1 MGSNLVLPEFEPIF
15 GNQEVKINTML
26 SAEIKNKY
34 ELVVG
39 LEVHAQLLT
48 QSKMYA
54 ADSTEFGNLPNTQV
68 SVITLGHPGTLPK
81 VNRKAV
87 EYAMKMGLACNS
99 NITRTNIFARKN
111 YFYPDLPKGYQ
122 ITQDKGPICVGGEV
136 PITLPDGS
144 QKSIALTRI
153 HMEEDAGKSMHLAG
167 EVDTLV
173 DFNRAG
179 VPLIEIVSEPDIR
192 SSDEAYAYLVEIK
205 KLVRYLEICD
215 GNMEE
220 GSLRCDAN
228 ISVRLKGA
236 KEYGKKVEVKNM
248 NSFRNVAR
256 AIEHEFER
264 QIELIEAGV
273 EIISETRTF
282 DATTGTTSGMR
293 TKEDLNDYRYFPEPD
308 LSPVIISEEWLS
320 SVKESMPAL
329 PRQLYNK
336 FVREYGLPEY
346 DAGVLTDSK
355 EIALYFEELC
365 SLTNNYKAASNWMMG
380 PVKSYLNELTLHISD
395 FPIGPRRLAELI
407 DLVDQGKVSFSVA
420 SQKIYPI
427 LLEDRLK
434 TPLEIAQ
441 AQNLI
446 QESDEDSIKP
456 FVESVLAENPA
467 KVAEYKSGKKGLMG
481 MFMGQVMKKSQGKA
495 DPKVA
500 TKILTELL
508 DN

>member
-1 MGSNLVLPEFEPIF
+1 
-15 GNQEVKINTML
+15 ML

-48 QSKMYA
+48 QSKMYTS
-54 ADSTEFGNLPNTQV
+54 DSTEYGNLPNTHI

-87 EYAMKMGLACNS
+87 EFAIKMGLACNS
-99 NITRTNIFARKN
+99 NITRNNIFARKN

-122 ITQDKGPICVGGEV
+122 ITQDKGPICIGGEV
-136 PITLPDGS
+136 PITLSNGE
-144 QKSIALTRI
+144 KKAIALTRI

-167 EVDTLV
+167 EIDTLV

-192 SSDEAYAYLVEIK
+192 SSEEAYAYLVEIK
-205 KLVRYLEICD
+205 KLVKYLDICD

-228 ISVRLKGA
+228 ISVRLRGA

-248 NSFRNVAR
+248 NSFRNVSR
-256 AIEHEFER
+256 AIEHEYER
-264 QIELIEAGV
+264 QIELIEKGI
-273 EIISETRTF
+273 EIVSETRTF
-282 DATTGTTSGMR
+282 DATTGTTAGMR

-308 LSPVIISEEWLS
+308 LSPVIISEEWLE
-320 SVKESMPAL
+320 SVKASMPAL
-329 PRQLYNK
+329 PRELHLK
-336 FVREYGLPEY
+336 FVEQFGLPEY

-355 EIALYFEELC
+355 EIALYFDELC
-365 SLTNNYKAASNWMMG
+365 SLTTNYKAASNWMMG

-395 FPIGPRRLAELI
+395 FPVSSNKLADLIALI
-407 DLVDQGKVSFSVA
+407 DEGKVNFSVA
-420 SQKIYPI
+420 SQKIYPKM
-427 LLEDRLK
+427 LEDASK
-434 TPLEIAQ
+434 SPLTIAQ
-441 AQNLI
+441 ELNLI
-446 QESDEDSIKP
+446 QESDEGSIKP
-456 FVESVLAENPA
+456 LVELILAENPA

-508 DN
+508 EE

>member
-1 MGSNLVLPEFEPIF
+1 
-15 GNQEVKINTML
+15 ML
-26 SAEIKNKY
+26 SAEIKDKY

-48 QSKMYA
+48 QSKMYT
-54 ADSTEFGNLPNTQV
+54 ADSTEYGNLPNTQL

-87 EYAMKMGLACNS
+87 EFAMKMGLACNS
-99 NITRTNIFARKN
+99 QITRRNIFARKN

-122 ITQDKGPICVGGEV
+122 LTQDKGPICVGGEV
-136 PITLPDGS
+136 PIALSDGT
-144 QKSIALTRI
+144 KRSIALTRI

-179 VPLIEIVSEPDIR
+179 VPLIEIVSEPDMR
-192 SSDEAYAYLVEIK
+192 ASEEAYAYLVEIK
-205 KLVRYLEICD
+205 KLVRYLDICD

-228 ISVRLKGA
+228 ISVRIRGA
-236 KEYGKKVEVKNM
+236 AEYGKKVEVKNM

-264 QIELIEAGV
+264 QIELIEKGV

-282 DATTGTTSGMR
+282 DATTGTTSSMR

-308 LSPVIISEEWLS
+308 LSPVIISEEWLES
-320 SVKESMPAL
+320 IKASMPSL
-329 PRQLYNK
+329 PRELHQR
-336 FVREYGLPEY
+336 FVHEFGLPEY

-365 SLTNNYKAASNWMMG
+365 SLTRNYKAASNWVMG

-395 FPIGPRRLAELI
+395 FPIPPKRLADLI
-407 DLVDQGKVSFSVA
+407 ALVDEGKVSFSVA
-420 SQKIYPI
+420 SQNVYPVM
-427 LLEDRLK
+427 LESKDSS
-434 TPLEIAQ
+434 PLEIAQ
-441 AQNLI
+441 SLNLI
-446 QESDEDSIKP
+446 QQSDEGSILP
-456 FVESVLAENPA
+456 LVESVLAENPG
-467 KVAEYKSGKKGLMG
+467 KVAEYRSGKKGLMG
-481 MFMGQVMKKSQGKA
+481 MFMGQVMKKSLGKA

-500 TKILTELL
+500 TKLLTDLL
-508 DN
+508 EN

>member
-1 MGSNLVLPEFEPIF
+1 
-15 GNQEVKINTML
+15 ML
-26 SAEIKNKY
+26 STEIKSKY

-48 QSKMYA
+48 QSKIFA
-54 ADSTEFGNLPNTQV
+54 TDTTAFGNLPNTQI

-81 VNRKAV
+81 VNARVV
-87 EYAMKMGLACNS
+87 EYAMKMGIACGCE
-99 NITRTNIFARKN
+99 ITRTNIFARKN

-122 ITQDKGPICVGGEV
+122 ITQDKNPICVGGSV
-136 PITLPDGS
+136 PITLPDGTE
-144 QKSIALTRI
+144 KSIALTRI
-153 HMEEDAGKSMHLAG
+153 HMEEDAGKSIHLVG
-167 EVDTLV
+167 ETDTLV

-179 VPLIEIVSEPDIR
+179 VPLVEIVSEPDLR
-192 SSDEAYAYLVEIK
+192 SSEEAYAYLVEIK

-228 ISVRLKGA
+228 VSVRLRGA

-264 QIELIEAGV
+264 QVELVESGR

-282 DATTGTTSGMR
+282 DAASGTTAGMR

-308 LSPVIISEEWLS
+308 LSPVLISEEWLE
-320 SVKESMPAL
+320 SVKLAMPPL
-329 PRQLYNK
+329 PRELYHK
-336 FVREYGLPEY
+336 FVEKYGLPDY

-365 SLTNNYKAASNWMMG
+365 QHTDSFKAASNWLMG
-380 PVKSYLNELTLHISD
+380 PVKSHLNEQNLNISD
-395 FPIGPRRLAELI
+395 LPVSAKSLGELI
-407 DLVDQGKVSFSVA
+407 DLIEEGRVSFTTA
-420 SQKIYPI
+420 SQKIYPEM
-427 LLEDRLK
+427 LRDKSR
-434 TPLEIAQ
+434 TALEIAQ
-441 AQNLI
+441 ALNLI
-446 QESDEDSIKP
+446 QQSDEGSLLPI
-456 FVESVLAENPA
+456 VESVLAENTA
-467 KVAEYKSGKKGLMG
+467 KVAEYRSGKKGLMG
-481 MFMGQVMKKSQGKA
+481 MFMGQVMKKSHGKA
-495 DPKVA
+495 NPKVA

-508 DN
+508 EN

>member
-1 MGSNLVLPEFEPIF
+1 MIS
-15 GNQEVKINTML
+15 Q
-26 SAEIKNKY
+26 EIKDKY
-34 ELVVG
+34 TLVVG

-48 QSKMYA
+48 KSKMYA
-54 ADSTEFGNLPNTQV
+54 SDSTEFGNLPNTQI
-68 SVITLGHPGTLPK
+68 SPITLGHPGTLPK
-81 VNRKAV
+81 VNMRAV
-87 EYAMKMGLACNS
+87 EFAIKMGLACNS
-99 NITRTNIFARKN
+99 EITQYNIFSRKN

-122 ITQDKGPICVGGEV
+122 ITQDKGPICVGGFV
-136 PITLPDGS
+136 PVILSNGEE
-144 QKSIALTRI
+144 KNIRLNRI
-153 HMEEDAGKSMHLAG
+153 HMEEDAGKSMHLAE

-192 SSDEAYAYLVEIK
+192 SSEEAYNYLVEIK
-205 KLVRYLEICD
+205 RLVKYLDICD

-228 ISVRLKGA
+228 ISVMLKGA
-236 KEYGKKVEVKNM
+236 TEYGKKVEVKNM

-264 QIELIEAGV
+264 QIQQVEAG
-273 EIISETRTF
+273 ETIISETRTF
-282 DATTGTTSGMR
+282 DATTGTTASMR

-308 LSPVIISEEWLS
+308 LSPVIISEEWLN
-320 SVKESMPAL
+320 SVKVAMPSL
-329 PRQLYNK
+329 PRELFRK
-336 FVREYGLPEY
+336 FTQEFGLPDY

-365 SLTNNYKAASNWMMG
+365 GLTGNYKAASNWMMG
-380 PVKSYLNELTLHISD
+380 PVKSYLNELTLHIEQ
-395 FPIGPRRLAELI
+395 FPIKPAVLASLI
-407 DLVDQGKVSFSVA
+407 QIIDEGKVNFSVA
-420 SQKIYPI
+420 SQKIYPV
-427 LLEDRLK
+427 LLTNPEK
-434 TPLEIAQ
+434 SPLEIAQ
-441 AQNLI
+441 ELNLI
-446 QESDEDSIKP
+446 QESNEGSLKP
-456 FVESVLAENPA
+456 IVESVLAENEA

-500 TKILTELL
+500 TKILMELL

>member
-1 MGSNLVLPEFEPIF
+1 MIS
-15 GNQEVKINTML
+15 Q
-26 SAEIKNKY
+26 EIKDKY
-34 ELVVG
+34 TLVVG

-48 QSKMYA
+48 KSKMYA
-54 ADSTEFGNLPNTQV
+54 SDSTEFGNLPNTQI
-68 SVITLGHPGTLPK
+68 SPITLGHPGTLPK
-81 VNRKAV
+81 VNMKAV
-87 EYAMKMGLACNS
+87 EFAIKMGLACNS
-99 NITRTNIFARKN
+99 EITKYNIFSRKN

-122 ITQDKGPICVGGEV
+122 ITQDKGPICVGGFV
-136 PITLPDGS
+136 PVVLSNGEE
-144 QKSIALTRI
+144 KSIRLNRI
-153 HMEEDAGKSMHLAG
+153 HMEEDAGKSMHLAE

-192 SSDEAYAYLVEIK
+192 SSDEAYNYLVEIK
-205 KLVRYLEICD
+205 KLVKYLDICD

-228 ISVRLKGA
+228 ISVMLKGA
-236 KEYGKKVEVKNM
+236 TEYGKKVEVKNM

-264 QIELIEAGV
+264 QIQQVEAG
-273 EIISETRTF
+273 ETIISETRTF
-282 DATTGTTSGMR
+282 DATTGTTASMR

-308 LSPVIISEEWLS
+308 LSPVIISEEWLN
-320 SVKESMPAL
+320 SVKVAMPSL
-329 PRQLYNK
+329 PRELFRK
-336 FVREYGLPEY
+336 FTQEFGLPDY

-365 SLTNNYKAASNWMMG
+365 GLTGNYKAASNWMMG
-380 PVKSYLNELTLHISD
+380 PVKSYLNELTLHIEQ
-395 FPIGPRRLAELI
+395 FPIKPVALATLI
-407 DLVDQGKVSFSVA
+407 QIIDEGKVNFSVA
-420 SQKIYPI
+420 SQKIYPV
-427 LLEDRLK
+427 LLANPEK
-434 TPLEIAQ
+434 SPLEIAQ
-441 AQNLI
+441 ELNLI
-446 QESDEDSIKP
+446 QESDEGSLKP
-456 FVESVLAENPA
+456 IVESVLAENEA

-500 TKILTELL
+500 TKILMELL